1 MLTITRGTLPLM
13 LFDPKSYGA
22 SVGRLLA
29 PGFVL
34 SAASP
39 LAYALLIERYGAGAA
54 LILSGMLA
62 VAMLASAILLRRRFR
77 SLPRS

>member
-22 SVGRLLA
+22 YVGRLLA
-29 PGFVL
+29 PGFFL

-39 LAYALLIERYGAGAA
+39 LGDALLIERYGASAA
-54 LILSGMLA
+54 LILSGTLA
-62 VAMLASAILLRRRFR
+62 LAMLVSAILLRRRFR
-77 SLPRS
+77 NLPRS